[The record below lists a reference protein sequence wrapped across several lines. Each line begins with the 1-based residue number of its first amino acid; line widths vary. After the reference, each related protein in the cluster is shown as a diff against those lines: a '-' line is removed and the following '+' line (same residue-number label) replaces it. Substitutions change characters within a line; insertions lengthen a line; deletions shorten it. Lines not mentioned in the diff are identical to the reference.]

1 MAVAERTVDHAERM
15 NALWSRRDD
24 SPFLSL
30 AWHKIIESTAHDS
43 VVGSGTDETCDQV
56 EARLAEAA
64 QTARAVRDAALAE
77 PAALVPSDGYLVAN
91 PLPFAR
97 TALVE
102 VDVVAPPEGTRAGR
116 DRRRRLGAPRAAD
129 LARPRRY
136 SATSAWTPRSS
147 NACCAAS
154 TAASCSAV

>member
-43 VVGSGTDETCDQV
+43 VVGSGTDETSDQV

-91 PLPFAR
+91 PLPFPR
-97 TALVE
+97 THWSRWKSW
-102 VDVVAPPEGTRAGR
+102 P
-116 DRRRRLGAPRAAD
+116 
-129 LARPRRY
+129 RPREPSWSR
-136 SATSAWTPRSS
+136 PPP
-147 NACCAAS
+147 
-154 TAASCSAV
+154 TARRIPCS